1 MCGGHGTTPPP
12 QGWGVH
18 APPESTPSDAEY
30 PQVKAHKVTLLV
42 RYTGLRSPY
51 SALQRSRTKRMNAV
65 TKTPKDHISRAAGG
79 DAAAA
84 SATLGQVA
92 RRSGFARFSN
102 KEWVV
107 LLAALAVAIVG
118 TTAAALSP
126 RSAAAAAPAAS
137 TVASTTAHACPA
149 TAGVEASAPAS
160 PSATSASATTTGS
173 TAATPPAASST
184 VAAKAVTAVATTKAA
199 TPIPALVTIGTLVNF
214 GSYGNAPLQWRV
226 LYADDDELLLLSEY
240 VVSAGAFQS
249 DWEGRDA
256 SRYSAS
262 EVRAWLQGDFAAKVF
277 STQQS
282 AALLP
287 HTGGAAGT
295 DRVFLLSTAEV
306 ERYLPKTKD
315 RKAAPHAAAG
325 AGQVGFGGEPL
336 SMSGAYASWWLADAA
351 SDDFA
356 ARVVKPDGKLGSQLV
371 YYADLGVR
379 PAIRVN
385 RDKIAYTLDTQGG
398 S

>member
-1 MCGGHGTTPPP
+1 
-12 QGWGVH
+12 
-18 APPESTPSDAEY
+18 
-30 PQVKAHKVTLLV
+30 
-42 RYTGLRSPY
+42 
-51 SALQRSRTKRMNAV
+51 MNAV
-65 TKTPKDHISRAAGG
+65 TKTPKDHIGRAAGG

-84 SATLGQVA
+84 SATPGQAA
-92 RRSGFARFSN
+92 RRRGFARFSN
-102 KEWVV
+102 KEWLV
-107 LLAALAVAIVG
+107 LLAALAVAVVG

-126 RSAAAAAPAAS
+126 ARSAAAAPAAS
-137 TVASTTAHACPA
+137 TVASATAHAYPA
-149 TAGVEASAPAS
+149 TASTEATALAS
-160 PSATSASATTTGS
+160 STTISASVATTGS
-173 TAATPPAASST
+173 TAATSPAAASST
-184 VAAKAVTAVATTKAA
+184 ITAKAATTVATTKAA
-199 TPIPALVTIGTLVNF
+199 APTPALVTIGTLVNF
-214 GSYGNAPLQWRV
+214 GSYGDAPLRWRV

-262 EVRAWLQGDFAAKVF
+262 EVRAWLQGEFAAKAF

-287 HTGGAAGT
+287 HTGGAAGA
-295 DRVFLLSTAEV
+295 DRVFLLSAAEV
-306 ERYLPKTKD
+306 ERYLPKARD
-315 RKAAPHAAAG
+315 RKAAPHAVAR
-325 AGQVGFGGEPL
+325 AGQVGFSAEPL
-336 SMSGAYASWWLADAA
+336 SLSGAYASWWLADAA

-385 RDKIAYTLDTQGG
+385 RNKIGYTLDTQGG